1 MTDALELAER
11 TVAAASGDGIEAF
24 VQSERSGLARFAA
37 SELHQPTLIENAS
50 VQLRVVRD
58 GRVGWA
64 ATNRLSDEGLASL
77 ARRAEEA
84 AASAPVDPSFD
95 GLPEPAPLP
104 AVEGFDEATA
114 ALEPGEQARL
124 ARTAIEATG
133 ELQAYGFFTSGT
145 TELAVASSTGLR
157 AEQRLTDATVLVL
170 AAADGKSGYAQATA
184 SAAGALDPGAVA
196 EEAAAKGARTAGAQ
210 ELEPGS
216 YRAVLEPHAVAEL
229 IDYFAFDSFSGRGLI
244 EERSFLTGRLGE
256 RLFDEKISIAD
267 DALDPRGLPKAFD
280 FEGTPKRRVELVE
293 RGVARGAVWDRAT
306 AARAENEG
314 STGHAV
320 PPAYRLYGPL
330 ATALS
335 VTSGEADSLEEL
347 IELVDE
353 GIYVTRLHYLSVV
366 EPREGVVTGMT
377 RDGTFR
383 IRGGKLAE
391 PLVNLRFTA
400 SVPEVLA
407 DVPALGRQ
415 TVLINRSD
423 FYDERYPYG
432 VLCPALATTSFA
444 ITGNGSGPGL

>member
-1 MTDALELAER
+1 MTDALALAER
-11 TVAAASGDGIEAF
+11 ALEAASGDGIEAF

-58 GRVGWA
+58 GKVGWA

-77 ARRAEEA
+77 GRRAEEA

-114 ALEPGEQARL
+114 ALDPGEQARL
-124 ARTAIEATG
+124 ARSAIEAVG
-133 ELQAYGFFTSGT
+133 ELEAYGFFTSGT
-145 TELAVASSTGLR
+145 TELAIASSTGLR

-170 AAADGKSGYAQATA
+170 AAADGMSGYGQATA
-184 SAAGALDPGAVA
+184 SSAGALDPGAVA
-196 EEAAAKGARTAGAQ
+196 QEAAAKAARTAGAR
-210 ELEPGS
+210 ELDSGS

-229 IDYFAFDSFSGRGLI
+229 LDYFALDSFSGRGLL
-244 EERSFLTGRLGE
+244 EETSFLTGRLGQ
-256 RLFDEKISIAD
+256 RVFDEKISIAD
-267 DALDPRGLPKAFD
+267 DALDARGLPKAFD

-306 AARAENEG
+306 AARAEGEQT
-314 STGHAV
+314 TGHAL

-330 ATALS
+330 PTALS
-335 VTSGEADSLEEL
+335 VVPGEADSLEEL
-347 IELVDE
+347 IELVGD

-383 IRGGKLAE
+383 IRDGKVAE

-400 SVPEVLA
+400 SVPDVLA
-407 DVPALGRQ
+407 DVPGLSRETA
-415 TVLINRSD
+415 LINRSD
-423 FYDERYPYG
+423 FYEERYPYG
-432 VLCPALATTSFA
+432 VLCPALATAGFA
-444 ITGNGSGPGL
+444 ITGSGSGPGL